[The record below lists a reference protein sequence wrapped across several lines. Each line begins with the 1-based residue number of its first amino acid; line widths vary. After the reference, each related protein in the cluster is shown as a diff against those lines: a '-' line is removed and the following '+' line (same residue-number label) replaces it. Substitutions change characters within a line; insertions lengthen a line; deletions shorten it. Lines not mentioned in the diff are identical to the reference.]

1 MRVLNPTDIG
11 DQNKLSILRVVKEND
26 GISRQEISK
35 RLKLSAPAVSKNV
48 AALLETGIIREAGID
63 ETSLGRKP
71 IQLTYNASIMHVIGI
86 ELMPK
91 EIRGAIADLYG
102 HIIESVIQPLCLSEG
117 VDGVLEQLD
126 QVLHHLISKM
136 TMNSRVAAVAIGV
149 PALTGQEDLND
160 LFLAYL
166 PEWKNVNLK
175 GYVEEKYKVKTIVM
189 NDVEL
194 ALLGECAE
202 GEGKVSDN
210 ILFLKYGDGLAVRAI
225 VDGNL
230 IKGYNMAA
238 GEVGYYLEGISQLT
252 DKFMCPGKLEQELCK
267 DAVKQKEKGGISNI
281 EYLQEQILAGDE
293 SARKQLT
300 DIVERISVVLANTVL
315 VLNPEM
321 IILGGIASKFD
332 EENIASMRRVLE
344 HTCPF
349 VPKIVVSKLGLDA
362 PVIGGIKIALESAER
377 QLITY
382 WQK

>member
-1 MRVLNPTDIG
+1 MKILNPTDIG
-11 DQNKLSILRVVKEND
+11 DQNKLSILRIVKENE

-48 AALLETGIIREAGID
+48 AALLETGIIRESGTD
-63 ETSLGRKP
+63 ETSMGRKP
-71 IQLTYNASIMHVIGI
+71 ILLTYNASIMHVIGI

-102 HIIESVIQPLCLSEG
+102 HIVERVSRPLCLSGG
-117 VDGVLEQLD
+117 VDAVLEQLD
-126 QVLHHLISKM
+126 SALHYLMDKKAPG
-136 TMNSRVAAVAIGV
+136 SRMAAIAIGV

-175 GYVEEKYKVKTIVM
+175 GYVEEKYQVKTIVM

-202 GEGKVSDN
+202 GEGKISDN
-210 ILFLKYGDGLAVRAI
+210 ILFLKYGDGFAVRAI
-225 VDGNL
+225 VDGRL

-238 GEVGYYLEGISQLT
+238 GEVGYYLEGISRLT
-252 DKFMCPGKLEQELCK
+252 DRFVCPGKLEQELCK
-267 DAVKQKEKGGISNI
+267 DAVKQREKGGVSNI
-281 EYLQEQILAGDE
+281 EYLQDLIRHGDRAAE
-293 SARKQLT
+293 EQLT
-300 DIVERISVVLANTVL
+300 DIVERIAVVIANTVL
-315 VLNPEM
+315 VLNPEI
-321 IILGGIASKFD
+321 IILGGIASKFN

-344 HTCPF
+344 NTCPF
-349 VPKIVVSKLGLDA
+349 VPRIVASGLGLDA

-377 QLITY
+377 QLVTY